1 MKRTKRQNAASF
13 WTNHAHPRVRLRPQP
28 MLARMG
34 QVDPESRSVHILA
47 RRVVAEGLMKVSDI
61 DGKISGTR
69 FTRADERSSRRWA
82 AKEPDLP
89 ERMVRK
95 GQMCPED
102 FPPFVRK
109 FLRQG

>member
-1 MKRTKRQNAASF
+1 MKLTRRWSAASF

-47 RRVVAEGLMKVSDI
+47 RRAAKEGLMKVSEI
-61 DGKISGTR
+61 DGKISGTG
-69 FTRADERSSRRWA
+69 FTQAGDRTSQRWA

-95 GQMCPED
+95 GQMRPED
-102 FPPFVRK
+102 FPAFVRK